1 MFWLSF
7 NLLPTVTN
15 SLKIRY
21 SISMM
26 RVVIR
31 IDKEFRLSIGKPCPN
46 RRCNGRLEIIACRG
60 HCGYPVTHFWRHTEH
75 AVFFQSKGVHD
86 HPRPEAKSTA
96 EQRRL
101 RGAAATLGEGLH
113 HKGLAGGSGHRRT
126 RGLALLLARSHQK
139 AANNKVCVAQ
149 KTSDLFNKGHS
160 FISLHRMLLV
170 ILVNVI
176 KIRARPWPLS
186 KVNK

>member
-1 MFWLSF
+1 MNVFF
-7 NLLPTVTN
+7 IFFKT
-15 SLKIRY
+15 K
-21 SISMM
+21 
-26 RVVIR
+26 
-31 IDKEFRLSIGKPCPN
+31 GKPCPN

-101 RGAAATLGEGLH
+101 RGAAATLGAGLH
-113 HKGLAGGSGHRRT
+113 HTGSASGSGHRRT

-139 AANNKVCVAQ
+139 VNKV
-149 KTSDLFNKGHS
+149 KKIISFLIFNLKR
-160 FISLHRMLLV
+160 IIVV
-170 ILVNVI
+170 ILSNWK
-176 KIRARPWPLS
+176 KI
-186 KVNK
+186 NK

>member
-1 MFWLSF
+1 MTAGL
-7 NLLPTVTN
+7 NH
-15 SLKIRY
+15 Y
-21 SISMM
+21 SG
-26 RVVIR
+26 VVLTFCVL
-31 IDKEFRLSIGKPCPN
+31 DQKGKPCPN

-101 RGAAATLGEGLH
+101 RGAAATLGAGLH
-113 HKGLAGGSGHRRT
+113 HTAGSAGGSSGYRRT

-139 AANNKVCVAQ
+139 ANKVRTHL
-149 KTSDLFNKGHS
+149 KFEFLN
-160 FISLHRMLLV
+160 
-170 ILVNVI
+170 
-176 KIRARPWPLS
+176 
-186 KVNK
+186 